1 MEALAG
7 KALLFRKIDY
17 GEADLILTFF
27 SLNYGKVSVIAK
39 SAKNSRKRFGGV
51 LELFS
56 LLEINTTGSAKKRG
70 LPVLNE
76 AKIVSPFAALRGD
89 FRKTAYAAYW
99 CDLVYHFAEENEP
112 MPEVFRLLCFS
123 LEALCAGA
131 HTPEFLSVVFQSK
144 LAQLLGFEP
153 NLKDCAVCG
162 TDVFVSGHPV
172 VGINIAA
179 GGLICDNC
187 MHEHL
192 RGALKLQAGTLK
204 PMVWVLEKPL
214 DAALRARFSDR
225 AVVEALH
232 FWEAFLPYHFDKKL
246 KSLDFLR
253 QIR

>member
-7 KALLFRKIDY
+7 KALLFRKTDY

-27 SLNYGKVSVIAK
+27 MLSHGKVSVIAK

-56 LLEINTTGSAKKRG
+56 LLEINTLGSAKKRG

-76 AKIVSPFAALRGD
+76 AKIVSPFAALRSD
-89 FRKTAYAAYW
+89 FRKMAYAAYW
-99 CDLVYHFAEENEP
+99 CDLVYHFAEENES
-112 MPEVFRLLCFS
+112 MPEVFRLLCFG
-123 LEALCAGA
+123 LEALCAEA
-131 HTPEFLSVVFQSK
+131 HTPEFLSVVLQSK

-153 NLKDCAVCG
+153 NLKYCAVCSA
-162 TDVFVSGHPV
+162 DVFAAGSAT
-172 VGINIAA
+172 VGVNIIA

-187 MHEHL
+187 ITGHL

-204 PMVWVLEKPL
+204 QMVWVLEKPL
-214 DAALRARFSDR
+214 DTALRARFSDKS
-225 AVVEALH
+225 VYEALY
-232 FWEAFLPYHFDKKL
+232 FWEAFLPYHFDKNL

>member
-1 MEALAG
+1 MEAPAG
-7 KALLFRKIDY
+7 KALLFRKTDY

-27 SLNYGKVSVIAK
+27 TLNHGKVSVIAK

-56 LLEINTTGSAKKRG
+56 LLDINTTGNAKKRG
-70 LPVLNE
+70 LLVLNE

-89 FRKTAYAAYW
+89 FRKMAYAAYW

-112 MPEVFRLLCFS
+112 LPDVFRLLCFS
-123 LEALCAGA
+123 LEALCREA

-144 LAQLLGFEP
+144 LAQLLGYEP
-153 NLKDCAVCG
+153 NLKYCAVCG
-162 TDVFVSGHPV
+162 TDVFAARLND

-179 GGLICDNC
+179 GGLACNNC
-187 MHEHL
+187 MDAHL
-192 RGALKLQAGTLK
+192 PGAFKLQAGTLK
-204 PMVWVLEKPL
+204 QMVWVLEKPL
-214 DAALRARFSDR
+214 DTALRARFSDK
-225 AVVEALH
+225 AVYEALH
-232 FWEAFLPYHFDKKL
+232 FWEVFLPYHFDKKL